1 MDVVYS
7 AVFGWAKTLSSSVQ
21 ITKDVKYLDL
31 QGIGENREAIF
42 QLKKKKKRQVPFVC
56 YLSAGLSDV
65 LLEKRKGK

>member
-21 ITKDVKYLDL
+21 NTKDVKYLDL

-42 QLKKKKKRQVPFVC
+42 QLKKKKGRSLLFVTFLHGSLMSC
-56 YLSAGLSDV
+56 
-65 LLEKRKGK
+65 

>member
-7 AVFGWAKTLSSSVQ
+7 AVFGWAKSLSSSVQ
-21 ITKDVKYLDL
+21 NTKDVKYLDL

-42 QLKKKKKRQVPFVC
+42 KPKKKKRQVPFVC
-56 YLSAGLSDV
+56 YFSAWLSDV

>member
-42 QLKKKKKRQVPFVC
+42 QLKKKKKKGRSLLFVTFLQGSLMSC
-56 YLSAGLSDV
+56 
-65 LLEKRKGK
+65 

>member
-42 QLKKKKKRQVPFVC
+42 QLKKKKKAGPF
-56 YLSAGLSDV
+56 GL
-65 LLEKRKGK
+65 LPFCMAL

>member
-21 ITKDVKYLDL
+21 NTKDVKYLDL

-42 QLKKKKKRQVPFVC
+42 QHKKKKGRSLLFVTFLHGSLMSC
-56 YLSAGLSDV
+56 
-65 LLEKRKGK
+65 

>member
-42 QLKKKKKRQVPFVC
+42 QLKKKKSRSLLFVTFLHGSLMSC
-56 YLSAGLSDV
+56 
-65 LLEKRKGK
+65 

>member
-21 ITKDVKYLDL
+21 NTKDVKYLDL

-42 QLKKKKKRQVPFVC
+42 NLKKKKGRSLLFVTFLHGSLMSC
-56 YLSAGLSDV
+56 
-65 LLEKRKGK
+65 

>member
-42 QLKKKKKRQVPFVC
+42 QLKKKKKKGRSLLFVTFLHGSLMSC
-56 YLSAGLSDV
+56 
-65 LLEKRKGK
+65 

>member
-42 QLKKKKKRQVPFVC
+42 QLKKKKKKAGPFC
-56 YLSAGLSDV
+56 
-65 LLEKRKGK
+65 LLPFCMAL

>member
-21 ITKDVKYLDL
+21 NTKDVKYLDL

-42 QLKKKKKRQVPFVC
+42 QLKKKKKGRSLLFVTFLHGSLMSC
-56 YLSAGLSDV
+56 
-65 LLEKRKGK
+65 

>member
-42 QLKKKKKRQVPFVC
+42 QLKKKKRQVPLVC
-56 YLSAGLSDV
+56 YLSAWLSDV

>member
-42 QLKKKKKRQVPFVC
+42 QLKKKKKKKGRSLLFVTFLHGSLMSC
-56 YLSAGLSDV
+56 
-65 LLEKRKGK
+65 

>member
-42 QLKKKKKRQVPFVC
+42 QLKKKKKGRSLLFVTFLHGSLMSC
-56 YLSAGLSDV
+56 
-65 LLEKRKGK
+65 

>member
-42 QLKKKKKRQVPFVC
+42 QLKKKKKRQVPLVC
-56 YLSAGLSDV
+56 YLSAWLSDV